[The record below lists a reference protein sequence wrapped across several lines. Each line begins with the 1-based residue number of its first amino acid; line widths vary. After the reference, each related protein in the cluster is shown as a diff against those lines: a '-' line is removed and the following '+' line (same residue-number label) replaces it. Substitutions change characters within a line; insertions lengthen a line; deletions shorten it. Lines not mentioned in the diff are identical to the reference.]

1 MNEDFQDKCIALMD
15 SAILKG
21 CELHRKFLKLVGLD
35 PVFIRGKWYV
45 MQENCYGN
53 QIVTTKQEIENYI
66 EHSVDW
72 CKVISENYLIVDVGI
87 DDGGKWTEV
96 SSPLLFEHDI
106 MLYSSDYDYKDL
118 KKLIMEVVV
127 VTHYLKQL

>member
-15 SAILKG
+15 SALLKG

-35 PVFIRGKWYV
+35 PVFIRGKWYI

-53 QIVTTKQEIENYI
+53 QIVTTKQEVINYI
-66 EHSVDW
+66 EHSIDW
-72 CKVISENYLIVDVGI
+72 CKVISENGLMIDVDI
-87 DDGGKWTEV
+87 SPDGKCTSV
-96 SSPLLFEHDI
+96 SSPLLLEHDV
-106 MLYSSDYDYKDL
+106 MGHSSDYDYKDL

-127 VTHYLKQL
+127 LTNHMKQL